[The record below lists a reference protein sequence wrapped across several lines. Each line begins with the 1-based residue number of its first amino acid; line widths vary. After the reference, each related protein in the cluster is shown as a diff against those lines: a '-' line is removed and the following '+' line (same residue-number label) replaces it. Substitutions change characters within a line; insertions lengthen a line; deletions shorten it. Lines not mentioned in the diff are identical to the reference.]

1 MTYVEV
7 AVNAPVGRRPPGP
20 LAHGDPAQPG
30 TSVGPTFHYRVPLGF
45 PVVEPGQLVRVP
57 FGARELQAI
66 VVGLRGRPDIAEIR
80 DIHEISDPEPVLLP
94 WQIELARWM
103 SQTYLAPLIDCL
115 LVMLPPGIDRKAR
128 TYVEV
133 EEGAAPTGL
142 DDRER
147 AVFAFLESRGPS
159 RLDLLPRRMR
169 MDDARERALELV
181 AQGLLVKRSRL
192 ERPRVRPRVVRT
204 ARAVAG
210 EEVGNLEALGR
221 APRQK
226 EVLAFLRG
234 KRKPIPVSEVYRA
247 AGGSLA
253 TLRRLEE
260 KGLVEIAEREVWRD
274 PLEGREFVSRE
285 PPVLTPDQDRAW
297 TAVQEGLRAPG
308 SEVFLLHGVTGS
320 GKTEIYLRAL
330 AETVDGGG
338 QAIVLVPEIALTPQ
352 TVRRFAA
359 RFGRRLSV
367 VHSQLSLG
375 ERYDA
380 WRRIRRGDVDLA
392 IGSRS
397 AIFSPFPRLRLIV
410 VDEEHERTYKQQ
422 RSPRYHAREVGGQ
435 LAELLGATVILGSA
449 TPDLESYH
457 RARQGSYQLL
467 TLPQRIM
474 GHRLELERQR
484 AIVVDRRP
492 HKRIRD
498 WGEGYGEAIYMELP
512 QVEVVDLRQEL
523 KAGNRGIFSRA
534 LMSAL
539 REVLQEEE
547 QAILFLNRR
556 GSATFVM
563 CRDCGHVVLCPRCSI
578 PLTYHLVSDGLRP
591 GLSSADSDS
600 SQGQL
605 VCHHC
610 NSRYPVPRRCPRCG
624 SHRIRHFGIGT
635 QLVEREVERLFPGT
649 QVVRW
654 DRDTT
659 GPKGSHEAIL
669 DAFLEG
675 QAQVMVGTQMIAK
688 GLDLPLVTLVGV
700 VTADT
705 ALHLPDF
712 RAGERTFQLLTQ
724 VAGRA
729 GRSILGGRV
738 IIQTYTPRHYAVEA
752 ASRHDYEAFFEQ
764 EISFRREQGYPPLR
778 RLVRLI
784 HLSRSLSRAEEAART
799 MRSALD
805 DRIARLDLSEV
816 EVVGPAPAFYS
827 RLRGRHRW
835 HLLVKARDPHA
846 LLEGL
851 PFGPGWRVD
860 VDPVTVL

>member
-7 AVNAPVGRRPPGP
+7 AVNAPLGRSPPGD
-20 LAHGDPAQPG
+20 LAESDPAEPG
-30 TSVGPTFHYRVPLGF
+30 TSVGPTFHYRVPSGF
-45 PVVEPGQLVRVP
+45 PAVEPGHLVRVP

-66 VVGLRGRPDIAEIR
+66 VVGLGGRPDIAAIR
-80 DIHEISDPEPVLLP
+80 DINGISDPEPVLLP

-115 LVMLPPGIDRKAR
+115 LVMLPPGISRKAR

-133 EEGAAPTGL
+133 EEGAAPRGL

-147 AVFAFLESRGPS
+147 AVFTFLEDRGPS
-159 RLDLLPRRMR
+159 RLDLLPRRLR

-181 AQGLLVKRSRL
+181 ARGLLVKRSRL
-192 ERPRVRPRVVRT
+192 ERPRVRPWVVRT
-204 ARAVAG
+204 ARAIAG
-210 EEVGNLEALGR
+210 EEVRNPEALGR
-221 APRQK
+221 APRQQ
-226 EVLAFLRG
+226 EVLAFLQRRSG
-234 KRKPIPVSEVYRA
+234 PTPVSEVYRA

-253 TLRRLEE
+253 TLRQLEE
-260 KGLVEIAEREVWRD
+260 KGLVEISQQAVWRD
-274 PLEGREFVSRE
+274 PLEGREFVLRE
-285 PPVLTPDQDRAW
+285 PPVLTPDQDAAW
-297 TAVQEGLRAPG
+297 RTLQEGLHAPG
-308 SEVFLLHGVTGS
+308 PQVFLLHGVTGS

-330 AETVDGGG
+330 AETVEAGG

-359 RFGRRLSV
+359 RFGRKLAV

-375 ERYDA
+375 ERYDT
-380 WRRIRRGDVDLA
+380 WRRIRQGDVDLA
-392 IGSRS
+392 VGSRS
-397 AIFSPFPRLRLIV
+397 AIFSPFPRLRLMV
-410 VDEEHERTYKQQ
+410 VDEEHERTYKQE
-422 RSPRYHAREVGGQ
+422 RAPRYHAREVSNH

-467 TLPQRIM
+467 TLPQRIV
-474 GHRLELERQR
+474 GHRRELERQR
-484 AIVVDRRP
+484 AVLADRRP
-492 HKRIRD
+492 KKRIRD
-498 WGEGYGEAIYMELP
+498 WGEGYGDAVYMGLP

-539 REVLQEEE
+539 EEILEGGE

-563 CRDCGHVVLCPRCSI
+563 CRDCGHVVLCRRCWT
-578 PLTYHLVSDGLRP
+578 PLAYHLASNGLGP
-591 GLSSADSDS
+591 GPSSSGARSRE
-600 SQGQL
+600 GHL

-610 NSRYPVPRRCPRCG
+610 NTRYPVPKRCPQCRG
-624 SHRIRHFGIGT
+624 HRIRHFGIGT
-635 QLVEREVERLFPGT
+635 QQVEREIGRLFPGT
-649 QVVRW
+649 QVLRW

-659 GPKGSHEAIL
+659 GAKGSHEAIL

-675 QAQVMVGTQMIAK
+675 RAQVMVGTQMIAK

-752 ASRHDYEAFFEQ
+752 ASRHDYEAFFER
-764 EISFRREQGYPPLR
+764 EISFRREQGYPPFR

-784 HLSRSLSRAEEAART
+784 YLSRSLSRAEEAART

-805 DRIARLDLSEV
+805 ERIARLDLSEV
-816 EVVGPAPAFYS
+816 EVVGPAPAFYA

-835 HLLVKARDPHA
+835 HLLVKARDPHSI
-846 LLEGL
+846 LEGL